1 MHFLQRMLHSLNEGV
16 CWKRCLCTSSIT
28 KLHFWRAYFPL
39 KHSWN
44 AAPIWRMPCI
54 CCKDNLQTCSMAS
67 FKKCSAF
74 LKGESLKWYILG
86 SSIHY
91 IILYYILLCY
101 IILYYF
107 ISYCFILYYI
117 ILWYYIALYYT
128 ILYDIILNHSI
139 LSYIISYYIIS

>member
-91 IILYYILLCY
+91 IILYYILLYYIILFY
-101 IILYYF
+101 IILYYD
-107 ISYCFILYYI
+107 IILHYIILYYMISYWIIVSYLISYHI
-117 ILWYYIALYYT
+117 ILYH
-128 ILYDIILNHSI
+128 NVFV
-139 LSYIISYYIIS
+139 